1 MSEIIIRP
9 EKVRWSALS
18 HLGHFRKN
26 NEDSFVGLTFD
37 GKEGLYLGKTG
48 ENSIVGHDFVFAVSD
63 GMGGAKAGEFASK
76 IVVEKTMKLL
86 PKSLRSRASGM
97 EVGFQDLF
105 EELFLESHKALCY
118 LGSCYPECAEM
129 GCTLSL
135 CWITPEWLY
144 FGHIGDSRIYYFP
157 AKGGMKQVSHD
168 DSHVGWLLRSGKIT
182 EREARSH
189 PRKNA
194 LQKALGA
201 GHQFVDPQVGAIGYE
216 SGDIFLI
223 CSDGVID
230 GLWDKNLLQLVRE
243 PDLEQQKTAPAN
255 RIVEAALKNS
265 GRDNTTALILE
276 IL

>member
-1 MSEIIIRP
+1 MSEIVIRP
-9 EKVRWSALS
+9 QKVRWSALS

-26 NEDSFVGLTFD
+26 NEDCFVGLTFD

-48 ENSIVGHDFVFAVSD
+48 ENTIVGHDFVFAVSD

-97 EVGFQDLF
+97 EIGFQDLF

-118 LGSCYPECAEM
+118 LGACYPECAEM

-182 EREARSH
+182 EREARNH

-223 CSDGVID
+223 CSDGITD
-230 GLWDKNLLQLVRE
+230 GLWDKNLLQLIRE

-255 RIVEAALKNS
+255 RLVEAALKNS
-265 GRDNTTALILE
+265 GKDNTTAVILE

>member
-1 MSEIIIRP
+1 MSEVIIRP
-9 EKVRWSALS
+9 ERVRWSALS
-18 HLGHFRKN
+18 HVGHFRKN
-26 NEDSFVGLTFD
+26 NEDSFLGLTFD

-86 PKSLRSRASGM
+86 PKSLRSRAAGM
-97 EVGFQDLF
+97 EIGFQDLF

-118 LGSCYPECAEM
+118 LGACYPECSEM

-182 EREARSH
+182 EREARNH

-223 CSDGVID
+223 CSDGITD
-230 GLWDKNLLQLVRE
+230 GLWDKNLLQLIRD

-255 RIVEAALKNS
+255 RLVEAALKNS
-265 GRDNTTALILE
+265 GKDNTTALILE